1 MAIRAEVYEEFSGT
15 VKGSVKEKSGIEY
28 LFELCEANQYSTNL
42 ELAPGD
48 YHLSVDAVEKERLYR
63 VLYDEAK
70 FSMQEAE
77 VKIENLQVT
86 GECIGMATDTEDMRS
101 SANAPQTE
109 KNGNRWSFRRAVK
122 DYRKTYYSCSDYFPW
137 GISVCAEEKAT
148 IYIGGRKCQNEKK

>member
-86 GECIGMATDTEDMRS
+86 GNVLEWQ
-101 SANAPQTE
+101 QTQKICDHLQMCHRQKKWKPME
-109 KNGNRWSFRRAVK
+109 FQK
-122 DYRKTYYSCSDYFPW
+122 SC
-137 GISVCAEEKAT
+137 
-148 IYIGGRKCQNEKK
+148 

>member
-1 MAIRAEVYEEFSGT
+1 M
-15 VKGSVKEKSGIEY
+15 
-28 LFELCEANQYSTNL
+28 FELCEANQYSTNL

-109 KNGNRWSFRRAVK
+109 KMETDGVSEELLK
-122 DYRKTYYSCSDYFPW
+122 IIRKTYYSCSDYFPW